1 MKLFAMPKKPVGDH
15 AVHYR
20 AKSVFSS
27 ATVWFNVISALA
39 TILALPQLLDVWPN
53 GGKIIA
59 LAVASVNVALRFW
72 TVRPVAIV
80 APGKSKTVAVRK
92 I

>member
-1 MKLFAMPKKPVGDH
+1 MKFAMLKKPVGEH

-39 TILALPQLLDVWPN
+39 VILALPELINIIGPN
-53 GGKIIA
+53 GAKYVA
-59 LAVASVNVALRFW
+59 FAVAAVNIVLRFW
-72 TVRPVAIV
+72 TVRPVAVV
-80 APGKSKTVAVRK
+80 APGKTKTVAVHK